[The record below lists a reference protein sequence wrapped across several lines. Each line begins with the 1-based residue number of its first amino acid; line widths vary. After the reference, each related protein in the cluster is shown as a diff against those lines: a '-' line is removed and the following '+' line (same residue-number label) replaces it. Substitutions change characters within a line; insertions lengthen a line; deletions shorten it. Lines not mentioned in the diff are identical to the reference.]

1 MKVYRYMSL
10 NEFNKMAAGCE
21 IIGRKSFRAYTESKG
36 ICFLPESVRFES
48 ESVDWDTLES
58 EFQEVCFSPA
68 DCLRFLSGIVTDEVL
83 VEFEAAEGYLSES
96 RAFSSDPVN
105 LDPDATIEITELCAP
120 SYNRNIFQPLRYGF
134 VDRWTGGAEWYYFN

>member
-10 NEFNKMAAGCE
+10 NEFNKMSAGCE

-48 ESVDWDTLES
+48 ESVDS
-58 EFQEVCFSPA
+58 EFLEVCFSPA

-96 RAFSSDPVN
+96 RAFYADPVN
-105 LDPDATIEITELCAP
+105 MDPDATIEITELCAP

-134 VDRWTGGAEWYYFN
+134 VDRWTGEAEWYHFN